1 MKAYFIFAIA
11 LTVAYIIYY
20 AVMVARDLY
29 GKNGEKIKS
38 GEEEFDV
45 SDFDEEESVSVVE
58 NDKGFNIGDNEYETH
73 YIDETQSVSD
83 DKEPESEKHKQD
95 VVEAINH
102 RIEERMEDTHATF
115 SNPYNSAEL
124 YKLMMGKGLGNSPS
138 NGGVT
143 IKPAIDEL

>member
-1 MKAYFIFAIA
+1 MRHTTLMKRS
-11 LTVAYIIYY
+11 LCQT
-20 AVMVARDLY
+20 
-29 GKNGEKIKS
+29 
-38 GEEEFDV
+38 
-45 SDFDEEESVSVVE
+45 
-58 NDKGFNIGDNEYETH
+58 
-73 YIDETQSVSD
+73 

-102 RIEERMEDTHATF
+102 RIEERMEETHATF

-124 YKLMMGKGLGNSPS
+124 YKLMMGKSLGNSPS